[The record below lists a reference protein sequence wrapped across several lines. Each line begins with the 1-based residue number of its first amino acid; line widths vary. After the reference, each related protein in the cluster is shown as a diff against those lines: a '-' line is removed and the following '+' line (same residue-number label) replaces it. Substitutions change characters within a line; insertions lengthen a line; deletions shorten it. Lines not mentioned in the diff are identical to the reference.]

1 LLSPLAL
8 SREAWRRTL
17 MQYITYSNL
26 IKIDCFGDRRFHRTV
41 AQYLAP
47 QVISGI
53 RNYISISG
61 DRRNARRQKE
71 ADPRFF
77 V

>member
-1 LLSPLAL
+1 
-8 SREAWRRTL
+8 
-17 MQYITYSNL
+17 L

-47 QVISGI
+47 EVISGI